1 MKPKSDT
8 PEDLQAWML
17 SYLTTQGKIPNVE
30 QKAKILPGFPRIA
43 TFSGDPGSKGDTSFD
58 LWKYEVQCLLKDKLH
73 SREAVAQAVR
83 KSLRG
88 EAGRIGMRMGTD
100 ATVEKLI
107 DKLEGVFGVVEF
119 GETIL
124 AQFYSSKQKDGED
137 VTSWS
142 CRIEDLLDK
151 ARVQGQVK
159 ETDMEEMLRTRLWN
173 GLNDN
178 LKTRTGHMFE
188 TTKCYDTL
196 RVSLRIRV

>member
-1 MKPKSDT
+1 MAEFSPEEANQLVDTFKALDVKPNPDT

-30 QKAKILPGFPRIA
+30 QKTKILPGFPRIA
-43 TFSGDPGSKGDTSFD
+43 TFSGDPGAKGDTSFD

-83 KSLRG
+83 KPLRG

-159 ETDMEEMLRTRLWN
+159 ETDMEEMLRTLYY
-173 GLNDN
+173 G
-178 LKTRTGHMFE
+178 MA
-188 TTKCYDTL
+188 
-196 RVSLRIRV
+196 